1 MLTPIVLA
9 PNQPPRFY
17 RGGAGIAR
25 FRGTPQPDDHRPED
39 FIGSTTEVAS
49 GGGVGLSQDGAGA
62 TLRDLIEADPAG
74 YLGAEHVASYGTDV
88 GVLVKMLDTGERL
101 LVHFHPSRD
110 FARDHLNCAHGKS
123 ESWYIVDVAEE
134 TGYVYLGFTDDVAE
148 ATVDAWMAGQR
159 SADMLA
165 AMNKI
170 AIRPGDTFF
179 VPGGIP
185 HAIGAGITLIEL
197 QEPVDFSITLEWDG
211 YDIDGPKEGH
221 LGLGFDVAL
230 LALDRSAWPA
240 ERIAALRE
248 RRPAESPGVTPL
260 FPSVADEF
268 FRAQHLTITE
278 PVTFP
283 AEFSILV
290 VLGGSGELEAGGQTV
305 PLSRGTAVLVPYGA
319 GESRITGTVDALRC
333 LPPAPRKG

>member
-9 PNQPPRFY
+9 PNQPHRFY

-25 FRGTPQPDDHRPED
+25 FRGVAPAGDHFPED
-39 FIGSTTEVAS
+39 FIGSTTEVAA
-49 GGGVGLSQDGAGA
+49 GGGVGLSTDGSGA

-74 YLGAEHVASYGTDV
+74 YLGAAHVASYGTDA
-88 GVLVKMLDTGERL
+88 GVLVKMLDTAERL
-101 LVHFHPSRD
+101 LVHFHPSTA
-110 FARDHLNCAHGKS
+110 FAHEHLNCAHGKN
-123 ESWYIVDVAEE
+123 EAWYIVDVDGPGE
-134 TGYVYLGFTDDVAE
+134 VWLGFTDDVGE
-148 ATVDAWMAGQR
+148 ATVDSWMAGQR

-165 AMNKI
+165 ALNKLTV
-170 AIRPGDTFF
+170 RPGDTFF

-185 HAIGAGITLIEL
+185 HAIGPGITLVEL
-197 QEPVDFSITLEWDG
+197 QEPVDFSILLEWDG

-230 LALDRSAWPA
+230 RALDRTAWPA

-248 RRPAESPGVTPL
+248 RRPAETPGVTPL
-260 FPSVADEF
+260 FPPVADEF
-268 FRAQHLTITE
+268 FRAQHLTVTE

-283 AEFSILV
+283 AEFSITV

-319 GESRITGTVDALRC
+319 GESRVTGTVEALRC